1 MLTESQIIIRG
12 RVQGV
17 GFRMH
22 AQHQGRLLGVRGFV
36 RNLSDGSVEIVAQG
50 ESDGV
55 DRLIAWARR
64 GPPAARV
71 DDVKVHTGEPTTV
84 FDGFDIR

>member
-1 MLTESQIIIRG
+1 MPRESHIIVRG

-22 AQHQGRLLGVRGFV
+22 AQHQARILGVHGLV

-50 ESDGV
+50 ENEAV
-55 DRLIAWARR
+55 ERLIAWARR
-64 GPPAARV
+64 GPPSARV
-71 DDVKVHTGEPTTV
+71 EDVKVQDREPTTM
-84 FDGFDIR
+84 FGAFDIR

>member
-1 MLTESQIIIRG
+1 MLKEFHILVRG

-22 AQHQGRLLGVRGFV
+22 AQHQARLLGVRGFV
-36 RNLSDGSVEIVAQG
+36 RNLADGGVEIVAQG
-50 ESDGV
+50 ESDAV

-71 DDVKVHTGEPTTV
+71 EDVKIQNREPTTM
-84 FDGFDIR
+84 FGAFDIR

>member
-1 MLTESQIIIRG
+1 MPTESHIIIRG
-12 RVQGV
+12 WVQGV

-22 AQHQGRLLGVRGFV
+22 AQHQGRLLGVHGFV

-50 ESDGV
+50 ESDAV

-71 DDVKVHTGEPTTV
+71 DDVKIQCREPTAE
-84 FDGFDIR
+84 FRGFDIR

>member
-1 MLTESQIIIRG
+1 MTVESHILVRG

-36 RNLSDGSVEIVAQG
+36 RNLPDGGVEIVAQG
-50 ESDGV
+50 ESEAV
-55 DRLIAWARR
+55 DRLVAWARR

-71 DDVKVHTGEPTTV
+71 DDVAVESRKATHP